1 MQTYKRRMLTLWLR
15 SDSTLITN
23 DVQLNVPAVS
33 RAIAAARAQPQPAE
47 QRVIALARSDTRQQI
62 ANAARRKGSAR
73 PLVTALVTW
82 WHQGSAASLPK
93 VLTRVAGVPYF
104 TIRSRHTTHRTTV
117 IALQN
122 AGMQLLASENE
133 TIAHPRSLRLFS
145 SLETAA
151 RRVVH
156 AAFGIIWVSVAG
168 QAGVESGGEA
178 WWYVGAEIVQALKA
192 GTGVHSLTALGRY
205 GDVTKLWAGVDTLG
219 YGWRREY
226 QTDGLARALARG
238 AHVDEER
245 VATAAMLMSRG
256 MQVDEFEEIEKNVA
270 REANAVACLG
280 LAVGA
285 CVSELHF
292 RLDEVCAA
300 AEEVVAGVGRVWIEP
315 GGDGAMLMGVERERR
330 PEAELARRLFRWV
343 GSAAMAM
350 GRAGGPE
357 FDGGGDNGEA
367 P

>member
-1 MQTYKRRMLTLWLR
+1 M
-15 SDSTLITN
+15 
-23 DVQLNVPAVS
+23 
-33 RAIAAARAQPQPAE
+33 
-47 QRVIALARSDTRQQI
+47 
-62 ANAARRKGSAR
+62 
-73 PLVTALVTW
+73 
-82 WHQGSAASLPK
+82 
-93 VLTRVAGVPYF
+93 
-104 TIRSRHTTHRTTV
+104 
-117 IALQN
+117 
-122 AGMQLLASENE
+122 
-133 TIAHPRSLRLFS
+133 
-145 SLETAA
+145 
-151 RRVVH
+151 
-156 AAFGIIWVSVAG
+156 SVAG

-192 GTGVHSLTALGRY
+192 ATGVHSLTAPGRY
-205 GDVTKLWAGVDTLG
+205 DDVTKLWAWVDALG
-219 YGWRREY
+219 YRWRREF

-245 VATAAMLMSRG
+245 VAKAAMLMFRG

-285 CVSELHF
+285 CVSELQF

-300 AEEVVAGVGRVWIEP
+300 VEEVVAEAEGVWIEA
-315 GGDGAMLMGVERERR
+315 GGDGAMLMGVEPERW

-343 GSAAMAM
+343 GSAAMAT

-357 FDGGGDNGEA
+357 FDGSGDDGEA